1 MKLDKDFQDKF
12 LSYLNGL
19 SEEEFLAIIENP
31 TVNVDFLMHL
41 DQQHEKSDDE
51 KPKQPSFLNR
61 SLNFAYSPKQSLL
74 TGSPNE
80 STKITPERAKEILE
94 NIEYLMKEQD

>member
-12 LSYLNGL
+12 FSYLNGL
-19 SEEEFLAIIENP
+19 SDEELLDIIENP

-41 DQQHEKSDDE
+41 NQQHEKSDDE
-51 KPKQPSFLNR
+51 ESKQPSFLNR
-61 SLNFAYSPKQSLL
+61 GLNFAYSPKQPLL

-80 STKITPERAKEILE
+80 SAKITPERVKEILE
-94 NIEYLMKEQD
+94 KMEHLIKD

>member
-19 SEEEFLAIIENP
+19 SDEEFLAIIENP

-41 DQQHEKSDDE
+41 DQQHEKSGDE
-51 KPKQPSFLNR
+51 ESKQPSFLNR
-61 SLNFAYSPKQSLL
+61 SLNFAHSPKQPLL

-80 STKITPERAKEILE
+80 IAKITPEKAKEILE
-94 NIEYLMKEQD
+94 KMKHLIKD